1 MNAPV
6 QQRGWPVG
14 TPAGVL
20 LVDDEAV
27 MRRFLRR
34 HFEARGW
41 ACWEAENGRDALTA
55 LESGLRIHLII
66 TDIAMPQMTGIE
78 LLRRLRACNRRTPVI
93 VLSGYDEVA
102 MAVEAM
108 RLSAADYLVKPC
120 GPGEVEEAVQRVFST
135 ERSAAVPAAFGAA
148 PDDFGKHL
156 VEMDSSIR
164 AADIAL
170 MTLSSSLGTREEETR
185 RHSVRVAYY
194 ALRLAREIGLP
205 QDWLDDVSSGALI
218 HDIGKLGLADSI
230 LLKPGPLTLDER
242 AHIQQHPE
250 IGRKLVQEIPA
261 LRHLSQIVQ
270 CHHERFDGH
279 GYPNGIKGYDIPL
292 GSRIISVVDS
302 YDSLTSSRPYRET
315 ASYAAAAQELRRCSG
330 TQFDPDLVE
339 AFCRIDPAEI
349 EQLRALA
356 CERLTKPDAAAAP
369 GMGLPAYEM
378 PPRDGRLQP
387 AASPMS
393 GNPFSA

>member
-1 MNAPV
+1 MNAPL
-6 QQRGWPVG
+6 QHCGWPAG
-14 TPAGVL
+14 APAGVL
-20 LVDDEAV
+20 LVDHEAV

-41 ACWEAENGRDALTA
+41 ACWEAENGRDALTV
-55 LESGLRIHLII
+55 LESGLRIQLII
-66 TDIAMPQMTGIE
+66 TDIAMPHMTGIE
-78 LLRRLRACNRRTPVI
+78 LLGRLRASNRRTPVI
-93 VLSGYDEVA
+93 VLSGYDEVS

-120 GPGEVEEAVQRVFST
+120 TADDVEKAVQRVFST
-135 ERSAAVPAAFGAA
+135 ERAAAVPAAFGTA

-156 VEMDSSIR
+156 VEMDSRIR

-185 RHSVRVAYY
+185 RHSVRVSYY

-230 LLKPGPLTLDER
+230 LLKAGPLTPEER
-242 AHIQQHPE
+242 AHIQQHSE

-261 LRHLSQIVQ
+261 LRHLSQIVL

-279 GYPNGIKGYDIPL
+279 GYPNRIKGFDIPL

-315 ASYAAAAQELRRCSG
+315 ASYAAAVQEIRRCSG
-330 TQFDPDLVE
+330 TQFDPDLVA

-349 EQLRALA
+349 EQVRTLA
-356 CERLTKPDAAAAP
+356 GERLTKPDAVAAP

-378 PPRDGRLQP
+378 PPGDGPLES
-387 AASPMS
+387 AASL
-393 GNPFSA
+393 